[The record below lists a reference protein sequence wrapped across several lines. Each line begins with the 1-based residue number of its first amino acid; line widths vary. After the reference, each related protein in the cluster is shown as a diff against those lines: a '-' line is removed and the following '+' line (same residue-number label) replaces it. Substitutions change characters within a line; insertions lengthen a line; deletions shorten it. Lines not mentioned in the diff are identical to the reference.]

1 METVH
6 SPQAPNDKQELVP
19 TVAAIAAEAGP
30 VTTVLADNGLY
41 SETAVQQVEQ
51 ITEGSPTR
59 TTVLAAMD
67 KASPHRS
74 VADLEKKPEPA
85 DT

>member
-41 SETAVQQVEQ
+41 SETAVQSGADHGRQSNAQRGRSGKE
-51 ITEGSPTR
+51 TG
-59 TTVLAAMD
+59 
-67 KASPHRS
+67 ASRYMIS
-74 VADLEKKPEPA
+74 
-85 DT
+85 TSQS